1 MTPKTSAIFGR
12 LLAIMGGVAAALA
25 WPVASRSGGEPP
37 VAGSKVPREVSA
49 KSPAEVLDAMIAEL
63 QKAKEPEAPQST
75 LFRLMSDAYRQLY
88 ASVPPAADPKGAY
101 FELAAALAKGGGV
114 SEEMLAT
121 EEGRKQLA
129 MLGVRYA
136 HWLDHDPAGFAAA
149 WTPDDRV
156 MSWVNSHFIH
166 QITHELVE
174 REGVMKSMDRLRVI
188 QPSYIA
194 LSAIASD
201 LGKRGSVE
209 ELKTLLDSGHGF
221 LKDSWDGY
229 GYSRLGDEWPLD
241 RKDELIS
248 FASGKGQALAMIG
261 IANRL
266 KGQEAIDWVRG
277 WIDAGE
283 MDKEARAQLTAQ
295 NLIGQL
301 ASAGG
306 LPIPEQVAMIR
317 EFSGGGGNEREIG
330 NGLVTSSL
338 LEFLADGEQDWLQ
351 AYRNGLVTAGEV
363 KAAARE
369 EVGELGE
376 HRNEFDSQL
385 FRHLAED
392 DLDSAME
399 LLGGMNRKDQDWQKI
414 YAARWWFQGVDP
426 ERFVELVS
434 SISLDDPKVNDALW
448 NAWRDKSLPNL
459 ERYGEDYFEWVKAM
473 PPGKVRESALR
484 GLHAVTKDSYP
495 WIYDEALQL
504 LREK

>member
-1 MTPKTSAIFGR
+1 MTPKTSAILGQ

-49 KSPAEVLDAMIAEL
+49 KAPAEVVDAMIAEL
-63 QKAKEPEAPQST
+63 QKAKEAEAPEST
-75 LFRLMSDAYRQLY
+75 LLRSLSDAYRQLFQ
-88 ASVPPAADPKGAY
+88 SMPPAADPKGAY
-101 FELAAALAKGGGV
+101 LELAAALAKGGGV
-114 SEEMLAT
+114 SEKMLAT
-121 EEGRKQLA
+121 EEGRTQLA

-149 WTPDDRV
+149 WSPDDGI
-156 MSWVNSHFIH
+156 MSWVNSHFIY
-166 QITHELVE
+166 QIANGLVE
-174 REGVMKSMDRLRVI
+174 RDGVMKSVDRLQAI
-188 QPSYIA
+188 QPSYVA
-194 LSAIASD
+194 MSAIASD

-209 ELKTLLDSGHGF
+209 DLKTLLASKQGF
-221 LKDSWDGY
+221 LEDSWNGY
-229 GYSRLGDEWPLD
+229 GFSKLGEEWPLD

-261 IANRL
+261 IASRM

-277 WIDAGE
+277 WIEAGE
-283 MDKEARAQLTAQ
+283 MDKEALAQLTAQ
-295 NLIGQL
+295 NLAGEL

-317 EFSGGGGNEREIG
+317 EFGGGGGEREIG
-330 NGLVTSSL
+330 NRLVTSSL
-338 LEFLADGEQDWLQ
+338 GEFLADGEQDWLQ

-484 GLHAVTKDSYP
+484 GLHAVTKESYP